1 MDNREFDFGINGE
14 DGGFDGSAQYT
25 DEYCG
30 CSVCA
35 QCGYRFA
42 AGDDVIKV
50 NATGDVIHRDCF
62 IDYADDNAQLLTKS
76 VTLMN

>member
-1 MDNREFDFGINGE
+1 MNNREYDFGANDE
-14 DGGFDGSAQYT
+14 NDGLDELAQYT

-30 CSVCA
+30 CSVCT

-42 AGDDVIKV
+42 VGDDVIKV
-50 NATGDVIHRDCF
+50 NATGDIIHRDCF
-62 IDYADDNAQLLTKS
+62 IDYADDNADLLTKS